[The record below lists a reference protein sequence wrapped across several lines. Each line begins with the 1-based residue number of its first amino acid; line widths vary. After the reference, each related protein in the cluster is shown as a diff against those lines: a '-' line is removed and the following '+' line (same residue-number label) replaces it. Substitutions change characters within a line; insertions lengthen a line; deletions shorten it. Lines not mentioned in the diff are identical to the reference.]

1 MKGKTIGQDHCV
13 KVRKNAKLLPPPVV
27 TAVTPAFG
35 TRMVLFSSSQRPS
48 MNSRWVKSESLL
60 NDADKACSPKP
71 GGPLKP
77 RLDAVQKKIEVQ
89 VSRLDEMHKSMK
101 AKDDEIF
108 QKLVTSIKE
117 NNAPYTTILSTDLDR
132 ARQLSRGV
140 FLASVALEKIEI
152 KLSSA
157 NDFGDLVIVL
167 SPAMA
172 VVKNLRSSLTPLVP
186 EMEEELGLIS
196 ELLSGILVDA
206 GQVGGYTINFET
218 ANEEAVRMIDEA
230 AATVDQKMK
239 EEFPGMP
246 DLPAVMPAA

>member
-1 MKGKTIGQDHCV
+1 VKRKTVGQNHCV
-13 KVRKNAKLLPPPVV
+13 KVRKNAKLLPRPIV
-27 TAVTPAFG
+27 TAVTPALD
-35 TRMVLFSSSQRPS
+35 TRRVLFSSGQKPG

-60 NDADKACSPKP
+60 NDADKASSPKP

-77 RLDAVQKKIEVQ
+77 RLDAVQKKIEFQ
-89 VSRLDEMHKSMK
+89 VSRLDEMHRSLK

-108 QKLVTSIKE
+108 LKLVSSIKE

-132 ARQLSRGV
+132 ARQLSRAV
-140 FLASVALEKIEI
+140 FLARVALEKIGS

-157 NDFGDLVIVL
+157 SDFGDLVIVL

-172 VVKNLRSSLTPLVP
+172 LVKNLRSSLTPLVP

-218 ANEEAVRMIDEA
+218 ANEEAVRMLDEA

-239 EEFPGMP
+239 EEFPGIP
-246 DLPAVMPAA
+246 DLPAVMPA